1 MNSEYVFDSN
11 QATKLLMQNYD
22 LVKTSGVSFVDK
34 RIRFLIARLFAGNNE
49 VINPEKFSEE

>member
-22 LVKTSGVSFVDK
+22 LVKTSGVVL
-34 RIRFLIARLFAGNNE
+34 LISAS
-49 VINPEKFSEE
+49 VS